1 VDLSREYNIPGLSD
15 TPLAVSSTSICQKG
29 WLAFTFTAN
38 FPACNILQ
46 AAGFTLIDSSM
57 GPSWFQV
64 SSGNDLM

>member
-1 VDLSREYNIPGLSD
+1 MDLSREYNIPGLSD

-46 AAGFTLIDSSM
+46 AAGFTMIDNLWAQDSFKFPAVM
-57 GPSWFQV
+57 I
-64 SSGNDLM
+64 